1 MDIQNTRFGTIVYDE
16 SRALTLPAGM
26 IGFSRETRFI
36 FLEPPAGRRVAW
48 LQSLIS
54 PELAFPVV
62 GAALFG
68 DAYPSPGL
76 YELGRRARLVRSPED
91 ELTALVVVAA
101 PRGSGRI
108 RQPLGAHRHQPG
120 HSHGGAG
127 RAGRRRLLRRRAVRP
142 RLPPA
147 GAARVRAQPGRRG
160 PAGRD
165 LMDSRAT
172 RPRWAEAPRA
182 TRAPRARGSPP
193 IR

>member
-108 RQPLGAHRHQPG
+108 ANLLAPIVINLDTRMGAQVVLDADVYSAAAPFDLDYPLLA
-120 HSHGGAG
+120 
-127 RAGRRRLLRRRAVRP
+127 
-142 RLPPA
+142 PPASGLNLA
-147 GAARVRAQPGRRG
+147 GAALPV
-160 PAGRD
+160 
-165 LMDSRAT
+165 AT
-172 RPRWAEAPRA
+172 
-182 TRAPRARGSPP
+182 
-193 IR
+193 